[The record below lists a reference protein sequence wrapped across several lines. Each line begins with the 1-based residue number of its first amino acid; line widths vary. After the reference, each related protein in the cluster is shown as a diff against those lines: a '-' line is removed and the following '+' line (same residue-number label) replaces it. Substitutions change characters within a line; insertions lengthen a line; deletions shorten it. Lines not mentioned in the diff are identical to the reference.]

1 MVVVGQHQ
9 HYHRIRPGNGLG
21 NGLSAGGRSRQ
32 WALVFSQKI
41 IAVILPA
48 LSAVNKEPE
57 IIALT
62 SATPRSSSTRKRLRS
77 VLGAQPTILA
87 ISAPEGPTVRRL
99 SAGGNRIRTIGPA
112 LVKGLSAVA
121 DERCRTDKLDGVIK
135 HRSSRETTMVGRG
148 ASLDGRLFLGGTDRR
163 YGAGGEEWQLRRC
176 IFSMECRDAPA
187 E

>member
-1 MVVVGQHQ
+1 MIVVGQHQ
-9 HYHRIRPGNGLG
+9 HYPRIRPGNGLG

-48 LSAVNKEPE
+48 LWAVNKEPE

-62 SATPRSSSTRKRLRS
+62 SATPRSSSTRMRLRS

-99 SAGGNRIRTIGPA
+99 SAGEEWIRTAGPSFEGVLFPAGIGRP
-112 LVKGLSAVA
+112 
-121 DERCRTDKLDGVIK
+121 D
-135 HRSSRETTMVGRG
+135 
-148 ASLDGRLFLGGTDRR
+148 
-163 YGAGGEEWQLRRC
+163 
-176 IFSMECRDAPA
+176 
-187 E
+187 